1 MIYSSIVFDRLPIA
15 LFRVIS
21 QYTNLSTLFTTCKG
35 LWNGEE
41 RKEVIYLSLKD
52 NVAMRFALDD
62 TFRNYIYS
70 RVQFPSM
77 QISLKLSHCDVTDVS
92 ALWNVHTLILRYCS
106 GKPDVSALGKVHTL
120 LLWNCSK
127 IADKFRVNG
136 VNLVMIRSRIKKYL
150 VSSLKKTVK

>member
-1 MIYSSIVFDRLPIA
+1 MINSSIVFDRLPIA

-21 QYTNLSTLFTTCKG
+21 QYTNLSILFTTCKY

-77 QISLKLSHCDVTDVS
+77 QISLKLRHCDVT
-92 ALWNVHTLILRYCS
+92 
-106 GKPDVSALGKVHTL
+106 DVSALGKVHTL
-120 LLWNCSK
+120 ILWNCSK